1 MLRQERARLPDSPP
15 AVYEAKRTE
24 ESDFTLWDRVKS
36 PLGDSPERPCDPSD
50 SLTLFLERSPL
61 MPLLAS
67 RITNVLQDH
76 QPEMLE
82 EWLRELTA
90 SVTRRELMPPSELRA
105 QCSEFIQLLRAALAR
120 GRVEDIEGAEWQSLR
135 EMLGD
140 LSRSRA
146 LQGFTPRETAMFVF
160 SFKRPLFRY
169 LRQACGSDTEALAS
183 ETWSATQLLD
193 ELGLWTADSFQKSR
207 EEVILRQQQD
217 LLELS
222 TPVVQLWDGILALPV
237 IGTLD
242 SNRTQIVMESL
253 LQTIV
258 NTGAEIA
265 IIDITGVP
273 TVDTLTA
280 QHLLKAVAAAR
291 LMGADCIIS
300 GIRPQIA
307 QTIVHLGVE
316 LGEVTTKATM
326 KSAFQFALRKLG
338 KTSAL

>member
-1 MLRQERARLPDSPP
+1 M
-15 AVYEAKRTE
+15 
-24 ESDFTLWDRVKS
+24 
-36 PLGDSPERPCDPSD
+36 
-50 SLTLFLERSPL
+50 SLA
-61 MPLLAS
+61 AS
-67 RITNVLQDH
+67 RITRVLQDH
-76 QPEMLE
+76 QPELLE

-90 SVTRRELMPPSELRA
+90 PSRRVSMSATELRT
-105 QCSEFIQLLRAALAR
+105 QCAEFIQLFRTAAGR
-120 GRVEDIEGAEWQSLR
+120 GSVEDIHGVEWQPLR
-135 EMLGD
+135 EMLAD

-146 LQGFTPRETAMFVF
+146 QQGFTPRETAVFVF
-160 SFKRPLFRY
+160 SFKKPLFRH
-169 LRQACGSDTEALAS
+169 LRQACGGDAEALAE

-193 ELGLWTADSFQKSR
+193 ELGLWTAEAFQKSR

-258 NTGAEIA
+258 DTGAQIA

-307 QTIVHLGVE
+307 QTIVHLGLE

-326 KSAFQFALRKLG
+326 KSAFQFALKRLG
-338 KTSAL
+338 ANPVR